1 MCPNMHFRA
10 QFILIQIIFKAEK
23 KKKPLLPFAVH
34 DYAWH
39 FNSTYSEKAG
49 GQTNWQAG
57 EWIME
62 KSLRHLDTNYPK
74 INNKKKYRCWKLLT
88 DRCKETIIREA
99 MHCQWHAHWQVI
111 HQREAEAF
119 RKEDAIIKPQL
130 DFYDG
135 SVISLSHAKDASL
148 PAVLLSSFHC
158 FLSIDSYILY
168 KILTTWENSRSRSLE
183 KVWII

>member
-23 KKKPLLPFAVH
+23 KKKKTLLPFAVH

-74 INNKKKYRCWKLLT
+74 INNKKSIDAGNYWQTDAKRPLSERQCTVSDMHT
-88 DRCKETIIREA
+88 DRWYIKEK
-99 MHCQWHAHWQVI
+99 
-111 HQREAEAF
+111 
-119 RKEDAIIKPQL
+119 RKLSEKKMQ
-130 DFYDG
+130 
-135 SVISLSHAKDASL
+135 SSSHSLIFMMGPLSASHMPKMRLS
-148 PAVLLSSFHC
+148 LLSCFHL
-158 FLSIDSYILY
+158 FIAFFQ
-168 KILTTWENSRSRSLE
+168 
-183 KVWII
+183 